1 MKNDLLYQ
9 ISLSVIPNIGNVQ
22 AKILAQ
28 HFDSAEAIFKAPLR
42 MLERLEGIGPVRGRS
57 IRNFRDFAAAERE
70 IRFIEQYGV
79 RTLYLNDEA
88 YPKRLLHCYDP
99 PAILYCKGAA
109 ELNLEKSI
117 AIIGTRSY
125 SQYGKKATESL
136 IRQLAEQLQHAGRE
150 LLIVSGLAFGIDAV
164 AHATALEL
172 NIPTVG
178 VLAHGLNTLY
188 PKEHAGLA
196 KRIIQ
201 QQGAL
206 ITEFRSNEQP
216 DKHNFP
222 VRNRIVAG
230 LCDATIVIETGVR
243 GGSMI
248 TAELANGYNRD
259 VFAIPGK
266 ITDAGSAGCNKLIR
280 QNKAMLLNDAAEL
293 MDAMGWKK
301 PEPAALSVRPKP
313 SLFPDL
319 NEQESV
325 LVEMLRL
332 QEPIH
337 LEEFTVRTRLSPGT
351 LAGALLNLEMMQVI
365 ESLPGKRY
373 KLR

>member
-1 MKNDLLYQ
+1 MNNDLLYQ
-9 ISLSVIPNIGNVQ
+9 ISLSIISNIGNVQ
-22 AKILAQ
+22 AKILAH
-28 HFDSAEAIFKAPLR
+28 HFDTAEAIFRAPLR
-42 MLERLEGIGPVRGRS
+42 VLEKLEGIGPVRGRA
-57 IRNFRDFAAAERE
+57 IRDFRDFASAERE
-70 IRFIEQYGV
+70 IKFIEQYGI
-79 RTLYLNDEA
+79 RTLYLNDTG
-88 YPKRLLHCYDP
+88 YPKRLLHCFDP
-99 PAILYCKGAA
+99 PTILYCKGSA
-109 ELNLEKSI
+109 ELNFDKSI
-117 AIIGTRSY
+117 AIIGTRSN
-125 SQYGKKATESL
+125 SQYGKKATETI
-136 IRQLAEQLQHAGRE
+136 IRQLAEQLQHAGKE

-188 PKEHAGLA
+188 PKEHSALA
-196 KRIIQ
+196 RKIIQ

-206 ITEFRSNEQP
+206 ITEFSSQEQP
-216 DKHNFP
+216 DKYNFP

-230 LCDATIVIETGVR
+230 LCDATIVIETGVK

-248 TAELANGYNRD
+248 TADLAHGYNRD
-259 VFAIPGK
+259 VFAVPGK

-280 QNKAMLLNDAAEL
+280 QNKAMLLSDAAEL

-301 PEPAALSVRPKP
+301 PEPAAITAAPKAL
-313 SLFPDL
+313 LFPDL
-319 NEQESV
+319 NEQETV

-337 LEEFTVRTRLSPGT
+337 LEEFSVKTRLSPGT